1 MLDALKKAVK
11 EAKKK
16 GKPRNFTQSI
26 DIVINLKDVSF
37 KDPKNKMRQEL
48 VLPHGKGKDVK
59 IGVFA
64 EGDMAIRGKKL
75 GLQIFSKKE
84 LESISKD
91 KRKARKM
98 ANAYDFFIAQADMM
112 PLIGK
117 VLGPVLGR
125 RNKMPVIV
133 PPTAPLDPIVEKLK
147 NSIRIN
153 TRDTPIVQAIIG
165 NEKMDD
171 DKIVENGMA
180 VLNAVKRKYEG
191 MNVLRSVYVKT
202 TMGPTI
208 KVI

>member
-11 EAKKK
+11 EAKEK

-37 KDPKNKMRQEL
+37 KDPKNKMKQEL
-48 VLPHGKGKDVK
+48 VLPHGKGREIK

-64 EGDMAIRGKKL
+64 GGDMAIRGKKL

-84 LESISKD
+84 MESISKD

-98 ANAYDFFIAQADMM
+98 ANTYDFFIAQADMM

-117 VLGPVLGR
+117 ALGPVLGR

-133 PPTAPLDPIVEKLK
+133 PPTAPLEPIVEKLK

-165 NEKMDD
+165 NEKMDN
-171 DKIVENGMA
+171 DKVVENGMA

-191 MNVLRSVYVKT
+191 MNVLKSVYVKT

>member
-11 EAKKK
+11 EAKEK

-37 KDPKNKMRQEL
+37 KDPKNKMKQEL
-48 VLPHGKGKDVK
+48 VLPHGKGKEVK

-64 EGDMAIRGKKL
+64 ERDMATRGKKL

-98 ANAYDFFIAQADMM
+98 ANTYDFFIAQADMM

-117 VLGPVLGR
+117 ALGPVLGR

-133 PPTAPLDPIVEKLK
+133 PPTAPLEPIVEKLK

-165 NEKMDD
+165 NEKMDN
-171 DKIVENGMA
+171 DKVVENGMA

-191 MNVLRSVYVKT
+191 MNVLKSVYVKT

>member
-11 EAKKK
+11 EAKEK

-26 DIVINLKDVSF
+26 DIIINLKDVSF
-37 KDPKNKMRQEL
+37 KDPKNKMKQEL
-48 VLPHGKGKDVK
+48 VLPHGKGREVK

-84 LESISKD
+84 MGSISKD

-98 ANAYDFFIAQADMM
+98 ANTYDFFIAQADMM
-112 PLIGK
+112 PIIGK
-117 VLGPVLGR
+117 ALGPVLGR

-133 PPTAPLDPIVEKLK
+133 PPTAPLEPIVEKLK

-165 NEKMDD
+165 NEKMDN
-171 DKIVENGMA
+171 DKVVENGMA

-191 MNVLRSVYVKT
+191 MNVLKSVYVKT

>member
-11 EAKKK
+11 EAKEK

-37 KDPKNKMRQEL
+37 KDPKNKMKQEL
-48 VLPHGKGKDVK
+48 VLPHGKGREVK

-84 LESISKD
+84 MGSISKD

-98 ANAYDFFIAQADMM
+98 ANTYDFFIAQADMM

-117 VLGPVLGR
+117 ALGPVLGR

-133 PPTAPLDPIVEKLK
+133 PPTAPLEPIVEKLK

-153 TRDTPIVQAIIG
+153 TGDTPIVQAIIG
-165 NEKMDD
+165 NEKMDN

-191 MNVLRSVYVKT
+191 MNVLKSVYVKT